1 MAHGTHPFAYRDY
14 RLFWVSRGCT
24 TLAQNC
30 MVVVIGWQVY
40 DVARRTMEPQQAA
53 LWLGLIGLV
62 QFAPVFLLTLVTG
75 WVADHLDRRLIV
87 RLCVGTQLLCAA
99 TLGAVNGLGNVSFA
113 PLFAVA
119 VVLGVARAFYAPAQ
133 SAISPNLVPRE
144 ALPRAIASN
153 SIITRVGAIVG
164 PALGGALYAGAASLP
179 YVVSGALFSCALLC
193 LLLLRPIRVAETDR
207 SRHPW
212 QQMVDGLHYVR
223 QNRLVLGAISLD
235 LFAVLLGGATALL
248 PIFARD
254 VLHIGPS
261 GLGILRASPP
271 VGALLAATWFT
282 FRPLDENV
290 GVKMLLAVAVYGAA
304 TAVFGLSRW
313 LPLSLACLATL
324 GAADMFSLYVRQ
336 SLIQMSTP
344 NQMRGRVGAISS
356 LFVSASN
363 ELGEAES
370 GFLAAAVGP
379 TAAVVAGGVGAIAV
393 AVLWARWFPMLRNAK
408 RFDGVAG

>member
-1 MAHGTHPFAYRDY
+1 MVHSSHPFAYRDFRY
-14 RLFWVSRGCT
+14 FWLARGCT

-75 WVADHLDRRLIV
+75 WVADRIDRRLIV
-87 RLCVGTQLLCAA
+87 RLCVATQLACAT
-99 TLGAVNGLGNVSFA
+99 TLAVSNWHERITFA

-119 VVLGVARAFYAPAQ
+119 VVLGIARAFYAPAQ
-133 SAISPNLVPRE
+133 SAISPNLVSRE

-153 SIITRVGAIVG
+153 SIIARVGAILG
-164 PALGGALYAGAASLP
+164 PAVGGMLYGVATHLP
-179 YVVSGALFSCALLC
+179 YTVSAGLFSCALLC
-193 LLLLRPIRVAETDR
+193 MFMLRPIKATNMDR

-212 QQMVDGLHYVR
+212 QQMIDGLRYVR

-235 LFAVLLGGATALL
+235 LFAVLLGGTTALL

-261 GLGILRASPP
+261 GLGVLRACPP
-271 VGALLAATWFT
+271 IGALLTAGWFA
-282 FRPLDENV
+282 FRPLQERI
-290 GVKMLLAVAVYGAA
+290 GVKMLVGVGVYGAA

-313 LPLSLACLATL
+313 LPLSLACLAIL

-336 SLIQMSTP
+336 SLIQLSTP
-344 NQMRGRVGAISS
+344 NEMRGRVGAISS
-356 LFVSASN
+356 MFVSASN

-370 GFLAAAVGP
+370 GFLAAGVGP
-379 TAAVVAGGVGAIAV
+379 TAAVVIGGVGAMAV
-393 AVLWARWFPMLRNAK
+393 AVLWSRWFPMLRDAR
-408 RFDGVAG
+408 RFEVR

>member
-1 MAHGTHPFAYRDY
+1 LAPSKHPFAYRDFRY
-14 RLFWVSRGCT
+14 FWLARGCT

-40 DVARRTMEPQQAA
+40 DVARRTLEPQQAA

-62 QFAPVFLLTLVTG
+62 QFAPVFLLTLVSG
-75 WVADHLDRRLIV
+75 WVADRLDRRLIV
-87 RLCVGTQLLCAA
+87 RLCVGMQLLCAA
-99 TLGAVNGLGNVSFA
+99 TLAAGNWLGRISFA

-133 SAISPNLVPRE
+133 SAIAPNLVARE

-153 SIITRVGAIVG
+153 SIITRVGAILG
-164 PALGGALYAGAASLP
+164 PAVGGTLYAVAVHLP
-179 YVVSGALFSCALLC
+179 YAVSMGLFSCALVC
-193 LLLLRPIRVAETDR
+193 MFMLRPIEVANMDR
-207 SRHPW
+207 SQHPW
-212 QQMVDGLHYVR
+212 QQMIDGLRYVR

-248 PIFARD
+248 PIYARD
-254 VLHIGPS
+254 VLQIGPS
-261 GLGILRASPP
+261 GLGCLRAAPP
-271 VGALLAATWFT
+271 VGALLTAAWFS
-282 FRPLDENV
+282 FRPMQDNV
-290 GVKMLLAVAVYGAA
+290 GVKMLVAVGVYGAA

-313 LPLSLACLATL
+313 VPLSLACLAIL

-336 SLIQMSTP
+336 SLIQISTP
-344 NQMRGRVGAISS
+344 NEMRGRVGAFSS
-356 LFVSASN
+356 MFVSASN

-379 TAAVVAGGVGAIAV
+379 TAAVVIGGVGAIGV
-393 AVLWARWFPMLRNAK
+393 AALWSRWFPMLRNAR
-408 RFDGVAG
+408 RFE